1 MEGVNYPELVMG
13 IVLLLGSLLGIYRA
27 WHYYSRLSGVWRDLS
42 KRVIVSLIFFAL
54 GALGTIA
61 HSWLWADIS
70 VIIQAV
76 FYTLS
81 YVLILFVLFM
91 SLRRVSSQ
99 KPASKRPQPEDRE
112 ESNVPVRG
120 GYLLSNA
127 PSPSTLMLLKRAS
140 GGLLVVSRNT
150 YDQWVK
156 KSGVEPDKF
165 IWLSRAELEG
175 AVDPGKLHVLQRE
188 ILAFLETQSPAS
200 VYFEGVE
207 YLVLYNDFPGVAKFL
222 FSVKDA
228 VLINNS
234 LMLLFLPKGVLDSK
248 QESVLAREFEPIDEK
263 ELTRRILNALPEKER
278 AEITLFGVL
287 PPAGGRESEGSKGAG
302 AESSEEGSGAGE
314 EKTEEA

>member
-1 MEGVNYPELVMG
+1 M
-13 IVLLLGSLLGIYRA
+13 
-27 WHYYSRLSGVWRDLS
+27 
-42 KRVIVSLIFFAL
+42 
-54 GALGTIA
+54 
-61 HSWLWADIS
+61 
-70 VIIQAV
+70 
-76 FYTLS
+76 
-81 YVLILFVLFM
+81 
-91 SLRRVSSQ
+91 
-99 KPASKRPQPEDRE
+99 
-112 ESNVPVRG
+112 
-120 GYLLSNA
+120 
-127 PSPSTLMLLKRAS
+127 
-140 GGLLVVSRNT
+140 VSRNT